1 MLSELSVKDLGV
13 IQQAKLEF
21 SEGLSV
27 ITGETGAGKSLLLTG
42 LRLLM
47 GARSDTKV
55 VRTGAAR
62 ATVDGVWT
70 ITNSQALNELA
81 EREIELEDN
90 ELFVNRFIQEDG
102 KSRLIL
108 GGRNTPT
115 SAMGEIADLLVEIHG
130 QSDQLKLKDPV
141 IQRDILDSFGGIKLA
156 KASELYS
163 SSYAS
168 WKKLQ
173 RKIKDLEE
181 NSSKREIELRYN
193 QELVKRYLDLAPEED
208 ELTDLEAEIEKI
220 AHLEDISDGMREAL
234 ALVLPE
240 ELDSPFSMLNQATA
254 LLWKLSKYDSKL
266 SEIADLIDSGL
277 KNIEP
282 GLQEL
287 ENYVDDIDLESLQKL
302 HELEDRLRDLKI
314 FAKPFGGDLNK
325 AIEECDKA
333 QEALNESEADLDLDS
348 LKEELATL
356 FSTVE
361 SAGAV
366 LTAERE
372 TAALALSKAIN
383 EELADLAMR
392 STELVV
398 EVSPKAPAQDGADLV
413 SFMVETKGANRR
425 PIIKAASG
433 GELSRIMLALEVVTA
448 RDAVKG
454 TLIFD
459 EIDSGIGGATA
470 IEVGKKLAKLA
481 KNHQVIVVS
490 HLPQVACWAEEQ
502 FVITKDDSGEF
513 VTTSVHK
520 VAGDE
525 RVKEIA
531 RMLSGLADSDT
542 GLAHAEELLATAN
555 EEKSKF

>member
-13 IQQAKLEF
+13 IQEAKLEF
-21 SEGLSV
+21 SSGLSV

-55 VRTGAAR
+55 VRNGAAR

-70 ITNSQALNELA
+70 ITNAAALAALE
-81 EREIELEDN
+81 EREIELEGD
-90 ELFVNRFIQEDG
+90 ELFVNRFIQDDG

-115 SAMGEIADLLVEIHG
+115 SAMGEIADYLVEIHG

-141 IQRDILDSFGGIKLA
+141 IQRQILDSFGGVKLA
-156 KASELYS
+156 ESFE
-163 SSYAS
+163 SYGKVFTT

-173 RKIKDLEE
+173 KKIKDLEE
-181 NSSKREIELRYN
+181 NSTKREIELRYN
-193 QELVKRYLDLAPEED
+193 QELVKRYTDLAPEPD
-208 ELTDLEAEIEKI
+208 ELTELETEIEKI
-220 AHLEDISDGMREAL
+220 AHLEDIAEGLREAV

-240 ELDSPFSMLNQATA
+240 ETDSPFSILNQATA
-254 LLWKLSKYDSKL
+254 LLWKLSKYDPQL

-282 GLQEL
+282 GLQDL
-287 ENYVDDIDLESLQKL
+287 ENYADDIDLESLQKL

-325 AIEECDKA
+325 AIEACDAA
-333 QEALNESEADLDLDS
+333 QEALNESEEDSDLDF
-348 LKEELATL
+348 LKSELAEL
-356 FSTVE
+356 FASVE
-361 SAGAV
+361 LAGKNLSELRA
-366 LTAERE
+366 T
-372 TAALALSKAIN
+372 TALALAKAIN

-398 EVSPKAPAQDGADLV
+398 EVSPKTPSVDGADTV

-502 FVITKDDSGEF
+502 FVITKDDSGDF

-520 VAGDE
+520 VAGEE

-531 RMLSGLADSDT
+531 RMLSGLAESDT
-542 GLAHAEELLATAN
+542 GLAHAEELLATAT
-555 EEKSKF
+555 EEKAKF